1 MKRLVIHLKR
11 VDKVSVETKAGKSKW
26 KIFNTLNIPVKTDK
40 DITYHLG
47 LHGDNVKSHKI
58 SIF

>member
-1 MKRLVIHLKR
+1 MKRLIIHLRK
-11 VDKVSVETKAGKSKW
+11 VEKVSVETKNGKLKS
-26 KIFNTLNIPVKTDK
+26 KIFNTLNIPVKTEK
-40 DITYHLG
+40 DIVYHLG